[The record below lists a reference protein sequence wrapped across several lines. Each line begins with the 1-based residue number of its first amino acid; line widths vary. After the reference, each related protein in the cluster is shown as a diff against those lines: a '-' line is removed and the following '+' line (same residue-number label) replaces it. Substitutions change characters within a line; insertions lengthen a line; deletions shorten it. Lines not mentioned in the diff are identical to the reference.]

1 MERKQRGTVAA
12 GLLAA
17 ACLFGFAGY
26 AAGLKAEEPQQG
38 VIRNGRLIQTGAQAL
53 PDPAAQRN
61 EMIAALHALE
71 QKLDGMQRSLDAIER
86 HERNTYVLLG
96 NQKVESPKE

>member
-1 MERKQRGTVAA
+1 MERKQRGTVAV

-17 ACLFGFAGY
+17 ACLFG
-26 AAGLKAEEPQQG
+26 AAGFAAGVRAEDPQQG
-38 VIRNGRLIQTGAQAL
+38 VIRNGRLIQEPAAAL

-71 QKLDGMQRSLDAIER
+71 KKLDGMQRTLDAIER